1 MRTWTVLTIELI
13 WNDASWKI
21 QSMILIEDGGTGWK
35 IRGEATLQLWKKK
48 SNENG
53 NTYCKQEDFIAV
65 SSKHK
70 FRSQQ
75 RSPSSSLAPW
85 WIELLRGMK
94 PGPRPSDRED
104 AAGRLSG
111 LAPDDIPLNKTI
123 VRRKMEE
130 EEDRSRLFF
139 LLLSYTSCGQQ
150 QMMLPCGSQAMASS
164 PQAIPFLAEL
174 SFFAAFTLH
183 LAFPAQVHQQIL
195 HCLHITT
202 RCLQCQKEIYVK
214 GLTDERFSH
223 RRAFEHGHTHLI
235 SGTSQSWVI
244 YAQPWWL
251 CKNLAPRFRE

>member
-1 MRTWTVLTIELI
+1 MDRAVEGNEAWSETVR
-13 WNDASWKI
+13 S
-21 QSMILIEDGGTGWK
+21 
-35 IRGEATLQLWKKK
+35 RG
-48 SNENG
+48 
-53 NTYCKQEDFIAV
+53 CR
-65 SSKHK
+65 
-70 FRSQQ
+70 RSTVRSRARRHSPQQ
-75 RSPSSSLAPW
+75 D
-85 WIELLRGMK
+85 
-94 PGPRPSDRED
+94 DREKED
-104 AAGRLSG
+104 EGGRG
-111 LAPDDIPLNKTI
+111 PVAT
-123 VRRKMEE
+123 
-130 EEDRSRLFF
+130 FF

-235 SGTSQSWVI
+235 SGTSQS
-244 YAQPWWL
+244 
-251 CKNLAPRFRE
+251 